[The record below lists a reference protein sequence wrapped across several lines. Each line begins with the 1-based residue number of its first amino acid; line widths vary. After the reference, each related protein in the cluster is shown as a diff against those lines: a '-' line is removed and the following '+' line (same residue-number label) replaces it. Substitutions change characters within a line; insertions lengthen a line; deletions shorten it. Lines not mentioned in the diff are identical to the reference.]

1 MTLAELPV
9 VLLAVLG
16 LYFVGMSRSAE
27 QLSRVQQRQHLV
39 LFVLGL
45 LAALMVFVP
54 SPGLFGPDHRFAVNM
69 GQFVLAVDV
78 GPLLLFLGIPAAWL
92 QPLLRWD
99 RLGRRLTHPLLAGLL
114 SSAILVGWHLPVLF
128 EAASRD
134 LTLWLLKQ
142 ALFLVA
148 GLLLWW
154 PVAGPIAAWRPPYI
168 AQLAY
173 MFLVRVPTVLLGI
186 IITFADK
193 LIYTARS
200 FALEICA
207 PSSVSD
213 QTLGGLLMWT
223 VGEFVMLT
231 VFSIVFFNWR
241 RAAEAADP
249 VWTARSS
256 KNG

>member
-9 VLLAVLG
+9 ALLAVLG

-27 QLSRVQQRQHLV
+27 QLSRGRQRQHLA
-39 LFVLGL
+39 LFVLGS
-45 LAALMVFVP
+45 LAALLVFVP
-54 SPGLFGPDHRFAVNM
+54 SPDLFGPDHRFAVNM

-99 RLGRRLTHPLLAGLL
+99 RLGRRLTHPLLLGLL
-114 SSAILVGWHLPVLF
+114 SSAVLVGWHLPIFF

-148 GLLLWW
+148 GLLLW
-154 PVAGPIAAWRPPYI
+154 
-168 AQLAY
+168 
-173 MFLVRVPTVLLGI
+173 
-186 IITFADK
+186 
-193 LIYTARS
+193 
-200 FALEICA
+200 
-207 PSSVSD
+207 
-213 QTLGGLLMWT
+213 T
-223 VGEFVMLT
+223 VGEFVMLM

-241 RAAEAADP
+241 RAAEAATP
-249 VWTARSS
+249 V
-256 KNG
+256 